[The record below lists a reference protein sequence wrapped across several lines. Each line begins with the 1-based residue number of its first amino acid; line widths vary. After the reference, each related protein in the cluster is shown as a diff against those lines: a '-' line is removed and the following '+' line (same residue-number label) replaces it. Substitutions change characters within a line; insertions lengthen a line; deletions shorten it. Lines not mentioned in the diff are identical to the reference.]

1 MNSILYHGIFWKR
14 KFCIMHFLHFFIIS
28 ICNAEPH
35 FNDGANK
42 KFHLLIHHKKFSST
56 SFYFQSKISRAK
68 YEIVIFSTFSQIYSP
83 SNFSSKQSLPR
94 QLKKCLFTIFIAPLL
109 EKNPS
114 IKSCSLSIQTILEDN
129 RIRQIKSAEEESS
142 QR

>member
-1 MNSILYHGIFWKR
+1 MKLNQNQNESMNSILYHGIFWKR

-94 QLKKCLFTIFIAPLL
+94 
-109 EKNPS
+109 
-114 IKSCSLSIQTILEDN
+114 
-129 RIRQIKSAEEESS
+129 
-142 QR
+142 